1 MKNVS
6 SNGYRLVASR
16 DALEQAAEELG
27 RARRIA
33 VDLEADSMF
42 HFQEKVCLLQMASAH
57 ATYVVDPLELDDL
70 DPLKPLMADDRIG
83 KVFHGADY
91 DIRSLYRDFGIR
103 IQNLFDTELASRFLG
118 IRESGLEAV
127 LRSRFGVRL
136 DKKYQRKDWSRRPLP
151 AEMMD
156 YAAGDVAHL
165 LPLAREIQGELKA
178 KRRLDWV
185 HEECDILSGVRPPE
199 NNAAPLFLTFK
210 GAGRLKPRQLAVLEA
225 LLQLRRRLAKERD
238 RPLFKV
244 FSNKSMLAL
253 ATARPRTLK
262 QIEQTESL
270 SKRQVSM
277 HGPALIQAV
286 GQAMALPANKLPI
299 YPRKRAPRL
308 PGGVPERVTALKTWR
323 DRKAV
328 ELDLDP
334 GLVLNKTLIQAIAV
348 SKPQR
353 HKDLAAIED
362 IRRWRCQAFGPE
374 LVSLLKS
381 LR

>member
-103 IQNLFDTELASRFLG
+103 IRNLFDTELASRFLG

-127 LRSRFGVRL
+127 LKSRFDIRL

-151 AEMMD
+151 GEMMD

-165 LPLAREIQGELKA
+165 LPLAREIQRELKA
-178 KRRLDWV
+178 KQRLGWV
-185 HEECDILSGVRPPE
+185 REECEILSGVRPPE
-199 NNAAPLFLTFK
+199 NNAAPLFLTFR
-210 GAGRLKPRQLAVLEA
+210 GAGRLKPKQLAVLEE
-225 LLQLRRRLAKERD
+225 LLQLRRRLARERD
-238 RPLFKV
+238 RPLFKI
-244 FSNKSMLAL
+244 FSNQSMLAL
-253 ATARPRTLK
+253 ALAAPTSVR
-262 QIEQTESL
+262 QIEAAGVL
-270 SKRQVSM
+270 SKRQVNM
-277 HGPALIQAV
+277 HGTVLLEAVAKAL
-286 GQAMALPANKLPI
+286 AMDPKQRPV

-308 PGGVPERVTALKTWR
+308 SAGVPDRVTALKAWR
-323 DRKAV
+323 DRKAAA
-328 ELDLDP
+328 LDLDP
-334 GLVLNKTLIQAIAV
+334 GLLLNKTLIQAIAV
-348 SKPQR
+348 VKPQNR
-353 HKDLAAIED
+353 KDLAAIAD
-362 IRRWRCQAFGPE
+362 MRRWRTQAFGTE
-374 LVSLLKS
+374 LVNLMQT